1 MTLERMIPAAQSVER
16 TALQVLAQR
25 GLDPALVDRALLV
38 ESSGQ
43 VWLALVLDDKR
54 AAPERYLSA
63 QALHHLSTA
72 LKKPVIPSNHTGLR
86 YCILLSSPARLP
98 ANIPYPGYTPGL
110 FLIGE
115 DVRRRQVS
123 MRWSEL
129 GHALVAGMTRFG
141 KSSFLRLMLAQALEE
156 GLNVILADPDGR
168 SFVGLENAAGV
179 QHYSSGRDGAP
190 GAIHAAAAEL
200 DRRQVLYAQLAG
212 AHDKLETYNQAAVR
226 AGAETLPRLLI
237 MVEEAN
243 GMVTDNGGPNGTLA
257 NTLSRLA
264 WEGLKFG
271 IHLVASGQTFEKA
284 VVGRFI
290 DQIDTRIVF
299 HVASAVVSRVVLQRN
314 GAEMLRVKGRA
325 LTNKWGIV
333 QTYYI
338 DLESIPV
345 TIRQQDAGPRLTVR
359 DRLIIDQ
366 LITISGGVASYEAL
380 KRCGIERAAA
390 ESLRADWLRRGIL
403 RPAENNSL
411 RVNDQVAGY
420 GSKPQP
426 SQTVQTVQTGDKP
439 GANRVQTD
447 SKPLQAGDKPLQT
460 GFSVSIETPA
470 PAPAQC

>member
-110 FLIGE
+110 VVIGE
-115 DVRRRQVS
+115 DVRRRQIS
-123 MRWSEL
+123 MRWPEI
-129 GHALVAGMTRFG
+129 GHALVAGMTRSG
-141 KSSFLRLMLAQALEE
+141 KSTFLRLMLAQALEE

-179 QHYSSGRDGAP
+179 QHYSAGRDGAP
-190 GAIHAAAAEL
+190 AAVYAASAEL
-200 DRRQVLYAQLAG
+200 DRRQAMYRQLTG

-226 AGAETLPRLLI
+226 AGAETLPRLL
-237 MVEEAN
+237 VVVDEAN
-243 GMVTDNGGPNGTLA
+243 GMVTDNGGPNGAMA

-271 IHLVASGQTFEKA
+271 LHLVVSGQAFEKA

-299 HVASAVVSRVVLQRN
+299 QVASAVVSRVVLQRN

-325 LTNKWGIV
+325 LTNKWGII

-345 TIRQQDAGPRLTVR
+345 TIRQDSGPRLTVR

-411 RVNDQVAGY
+411 RVNDQVARY

-470 PAPAQC
+470 PAQC